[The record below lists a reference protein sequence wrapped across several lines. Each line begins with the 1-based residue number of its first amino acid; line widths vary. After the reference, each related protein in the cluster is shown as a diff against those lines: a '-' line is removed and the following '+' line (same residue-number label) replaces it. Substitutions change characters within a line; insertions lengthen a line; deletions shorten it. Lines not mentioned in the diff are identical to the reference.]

1 MNLWHEE
8 NYVQSR
14 YHFLHSTDGESFAR
28 MLIECH
34 LNYGFPSEADLFLAQ
49 NVLQF
54 LCLRNF
60 RTARQFHDAYLKMH
74 PAFITADLHQFPLL
88 NFLKFLFIS
97 IQHDQVKWFKAIC
110 EIYKPSWEVDAS
122 FGDYLERVGQ
132 YFFNLQSK
140 KVEKDS
146 IFNNLFKMLSGGGL
160 DQRQKC
166 LMISESTV
174 GQTNWQRLPLWQQ
187 STRINLSQASFH
199 QRESA

>member
-1 MNLWHEE
+1 
-8 NYVQSR
+8 
-14 YHFLHSTDGESFAR
+14 
-28 MLIECH
+28 
-34 LNYGFPSEADLFLAQ
+34 
-49 NVLQF
+49 
-54 LCLRNF
+54 
-60 RTARQFHDAYLKMH
+60 MH

-122 FGDYLERVGQ
+122 FADYLERVGQ

-160 DQRQKC
+160 DQRQTKRQ
-166 LMISESTV
+166 EE
-174 GQTNWQRLPLWQQ
+174 QRPG
-187 STRINLSQASFH
+187 ASS
-199 QRESA
+199 RLDVEEEETLEDNDLLD